1 MVCHFCLI
9 HPIVFQTNSTS
20 DDITAKQGFSPTT
33 FSLTRTLNY
42 LKPKIQVVK
51 ENADKPETVT
61 EVYLRGWR
69 IGDTFLGILL
79 DCFTAAPK
87 LHTINFWRVGLN
99 AEQVK
104 QLAEFLSTDG
114 QIKQLTIDANE
125 SLNEETFSELIQE
138 TGSLTKLNLRYCNLG
153 PNEAKHIATR
163 LGSITS
169 ANSRL
174 LSLDLS
180 GNQLKDEGAIYLA
193 EALRTNRTLLTLSL
207 SNNKIGDAG
216 CVALTS
222 VKILQRRQL
231 QSVRQRFDS
240 PQRNTRTPTPVKRS
254 KNHPITKDTSG
265 KKRDRSNRGRATKEP
280 EIKEK
285 EEKAG
290 TKTKK
295 AEQSSPKKG
304 KSLLIQAT
312 FQNDIH
318 QTDVF
323 TFFFSGVSDSGKV
336 MSSKGRGGRSSRSE
350 KSALDPEVMEGS
362 SETGETTH
370 PLLEKGEYVE
380 PHGLQV
386 TGNFV
391 LAFLNLSRNHIT
403 EHGLQQLVIAV
414 EFQSQYLHSTPR
426 ANETG
431 LLKVLL
437 RGNLVDEMCEQMQRF
452 NEIMSARDPLN
463 KQATM
468 SDGDTGSVDV
478 LDNG

>member
-1 MVCHFCLI
+1 MCII
-9 HPIVFQTNSTS
+9 HPVVFQTNSTS
-20 DDITAKQGFSPTT
+20 DDTTTKHNFNPTT

-42 LKPKIQVVK
+42 LKPKIQVIK

-61 EVYLRGWR
+61 EVYLRGWK

-104 QLAEFLSTDG
+104 QLADFLSTDG

-125 SLNEETFSELIQE
+125 SLNEETFAQLIQE

-163 LGSITS
+163 LGSTTS

-193 EALRTNRTLLTLSL
+193 QALRTNRTLLTLSL

-216 CVALTS
+216 CVALATVVS
-222 VKILQRRQL
+222 RFFLTHEEILQRRQL

-240 PQRNTRTPTPVKRS
+240 PQRNTRTPTPVKRA
-254 KNHPITKDTSG
+254 KNHPLNKDASG
-265 KKRDRSNRGRATKEP
+265 KRRDRSNRGRATKEP

-290 TKTKK
+290 TKSKK
-295 AEQSSPKKG
+295 AEQTSPKK
-304 KSLLIQAT
+304 
-312 FQNDIH
+312 
-318 QTDVF
+318 
-323 TFFFSGVSDSGKV
+323 DSGKV
-336 MSSKGRGGRSSRSE
+336 TSSKGRGGRSSRSD
-350 KSALDPEVMEGS
+350 KSALDPELIEGS
-362 SETGETTH
+362 SETGESTH

-391 LAFLNLSRNHIT
+391 LAFLNLSRNNVT
-403 EHGLQQLVIAV
+403 EHGLQQLVAAV
-414 EFQSQYLHSTPR
+414 EFQSQYLHSAPR

-437 RGNLVDEMCEQMQRF
+437 RGNLFDETCEQMQHF
-452 NEIMSARDPLN
+452 NETMSARDPLN

-468 SDGDTGSVDV
+468 SDGDLGSVDV